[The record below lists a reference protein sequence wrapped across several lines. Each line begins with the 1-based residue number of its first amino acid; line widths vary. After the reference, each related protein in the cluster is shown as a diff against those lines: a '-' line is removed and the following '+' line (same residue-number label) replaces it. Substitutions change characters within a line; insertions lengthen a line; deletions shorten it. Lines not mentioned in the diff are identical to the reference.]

1 MTPRELSLR
10 AVPVAVLLTL
20 AFAPGAA
27 RAQVDR
33 ADNEIAVAGSFS
45 KVVKEGKVMFNL
57 NGHVGHLLRGAYI
70 EGLQLG
76 LDANFSG
83 PVDFSGGNTLSLF
96 PTMRLYFSPKD
107 PRLTPYVGLGVGLSL
122 TKPFD
127 PNATVDANVFYDAHG
142 GLKYFLSPQ
151 AALFAQL
158 DLQGAVTAFSDSSLL
173 LSFGLSV
180 FF

>member
-10 AVPVAVLLTL
+10 AVPVAVLFSL
-20 AFAPGAA
+20 ALAPAAA

-57 NGHVGHLLRGAYI
+57 NGHVGRLLRGANV

-83 PVDFSGGNTLSLF
+83 PVDFSGGNMLSIF
-96 PTMRLYFSPKD
+96 PTLRLYFMPKD
-107 PRLTPYVGLGVGLSL
+107 PRLTPYVGLGVGVSF
-122 TKPFD
+122 TKATD
-127 PNATVDANVFYDAHG
+127 TVDTNVFYDAHG
-142 GLKYFLSPQ
+142 GIKYFLSPQ